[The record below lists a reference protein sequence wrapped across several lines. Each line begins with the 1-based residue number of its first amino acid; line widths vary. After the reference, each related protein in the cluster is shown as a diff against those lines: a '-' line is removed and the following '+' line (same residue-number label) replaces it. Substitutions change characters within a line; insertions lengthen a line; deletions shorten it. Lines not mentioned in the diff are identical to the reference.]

1 MCCVRKS
8 CVHPRGCIAVVGI
21 FSFWS
26 FKIKIPFS
34 YSSRVVENK
43 IRKEIYFLLF
53 LKPLLVITSLVMAKE
68 EYCTELI
75 YLI

>member
-1 MCCVRKS
+1 MSSVD
-8 CVHPRGCIAVVGI
+8 
-21 FSFWS
+21 FSWILWFGFFGF

-75 YLI
+75 YLIFKKIFIGV